1 MCVSP
6 EGLLGPGRIRTPGLY
21 LSRAFASAKFK
32 LRPSG
37 IELRGRTFA
46 IKLVVQMTEHPKRR
60 RKSDLHI
67 VDLPTVVLAAAVVV
81 LLVVACVV
89 RLVSH

>member
-6 EGLLGPGRIRTPGLY
+6 EGLLGPGRQNAGAIFVG
-21 LSRAFASAKFK
+21 AFASAKFK